1 MDIISII
8 NISLSFVTV
17 IVIIWYTCETRK
29 MQLRIKEQIELSL
42 IPMIDIS
49 IKNREIINVG
59 HGTAINIVFTDIIEG
74 DHKVELFDIPQALFS
89 RCSKNFGYNK
99 RHNKN
104 IYVYANRIDEHP
116 MIGLATDDIS
126 NPKTITET
134 KISFEDLHNKRYEQ
148 ILKYDWKTDEI
159 NLGYPKLI
167 DIDKI

>member
-59 HGTAINIVFTDIIEG
+59 HGTAINIVFNYKSGWIFLQPLLVFQYKTHRYHFYSLQPELQRQRHG
-74 DHKVELFDIPQALFS
+74 DARRQKSILRRSSP
-89 RCSKNFGYNK
+89 CKNRLCRLNAV
-99 RHNKN
+99 R
-104 IYVYANRIDEHP
+104 D
-116 MIGLATDDIS
+116 
-126 NPKTITET
+126 
-134 KISFEDLHNKRYEQ
+134 KISLS
-148 ILKYDWKTDEI
+148 
-159 NLGYPKLI
+159 
-167 DIDKI
+167 